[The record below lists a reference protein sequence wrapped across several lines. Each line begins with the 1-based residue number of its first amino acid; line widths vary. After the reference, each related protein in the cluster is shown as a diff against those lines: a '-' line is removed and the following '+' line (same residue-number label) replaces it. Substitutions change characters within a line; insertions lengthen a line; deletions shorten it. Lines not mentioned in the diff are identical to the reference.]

1 MKLKRLLYFSYR
13 KITSFRAQVCLLCI
27 LIPTLFT
34 VVRIENKRIN
44 DETEKMFLSKQ
55 LLMSK
60 QYIEHQTSKFEEPTP
75 FKPRCGDVLTL
86 EPFPKANPDKN
97 RQIFYVETTFQP
109 NIIGR
114 SVCSIESAIDI
125 GKLPVK
131 YILRN
136 TTLKLE
142 NPNLCDAVEKYYPHK
157 LQFYT
162 TTLEDLFSDTPL
174 ASIVKRYEINY
185 K

>member
-1 MKLKRLLYFSYR
+1 MNLKRVLSFSYH
-13 KITSFRAQVCLLCI
+13 KVTSFRAQVCLLCM

-55 LLMSK
+55 LSVSK

-86 EPFPKANPDKN
+86 ELFPKANPDKN

-131 YILRN
+131 YILQH

-142 NPNLCDAVEKYYPHK
+142 NPNLCDVVEKYYPHK

-174 ASIVKRYEINY
+174 ASIVKRYEINH